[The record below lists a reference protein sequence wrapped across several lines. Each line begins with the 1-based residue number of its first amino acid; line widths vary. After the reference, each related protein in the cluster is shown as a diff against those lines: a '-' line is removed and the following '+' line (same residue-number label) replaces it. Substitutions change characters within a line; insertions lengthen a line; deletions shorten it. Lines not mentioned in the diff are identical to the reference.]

1 MITLRCGNW
10 SELGEAAG
18 RIRAEVFVRE
28 QGVPVEM
35 ESDTNDPASVH
46 CVAYV
51 EDEAIAT
58 GRLLPDGH
66 IGRMAVLPGWRGS
79 RVGGEILERLVTLA
93 RERGDAVVRLNA
105 QQYVEAFYCRHGFES
120 EGEPFIEAGIWHVA
134 MRRLLRD

>member
-1 MITLRCGNW
+1 
-10 SELGEAAG
+10 
-18 RIRAEVFVRE
+18 
-28 QGVPVEM
+28 M
-35 ESDTNDPASVH
+35 EWDTNDPVSVH

-66 IGRMAVLPGWRGS
+66 IGRMAVLPAWRGS

-93 RERGDAVVRLNA
+93 RERGDAAVRLNA
-105 QQYVEAFYCRHGFES
+105 QQYVEAFYSRHGFES

-134 MRRLLRD
+134 MQRLLRD